1 MSALAAREDPAF
13 QRRAR
18 LVGQLRA
25 SRERHS
31 RGRGMRRNGR
41 SPFRMEAHRL
51 FSWRKRNTCGPAA
64 RELTLKAVQ
73 SYYTE
78 MAAFASIV
86 VFALVVFLASLA
98 HYGDWARLGDAA
110 QGVISGHP
118 HWRAYQNRLLGPYLV
133 WGIGHLLPSFTSAL
147 KVFTAVSLIGHNIL
161 LYALLRAVNLG
172 WRVAIMAVGLWSAAA
187 IMMLDRY
194 WLYTWDLLDISVFA
208 VAAWTLSFGRSPAIL
223 LVVFPIALLN
233 RESALLLP
241 IAYVLAHVARR
252 SDRTRPGTTSR
263 VTPLPRVFA
272 VAGILMAVGVLFIE
286 QSRARLFIERTEVAH
301 FNGTTVLGNLVVLD
315 DNIRAMMFIDVPP
328 MTAACLA
335 LVYLSVVAMA
345 ALALRTADNSVRAVV
360 LFFFA
365 QVSAVLV
372 FGHVDETRVWL
383 PLISTVIMAFL
394 AAGSAPRFSRP

>member
-1 MSALAAREDPAF
+1 MSYW
-13 QRRAR
+13 
-18 LVGQLRA
+18 
-25 SRERHS
+25 H
-31 RGRGMRRNGR
+31 
-41 SPFRMEAHRL
+41 
-51 FSWRKRNTCGPAA
+51 KRNTRGPAA

-73 SYYTE
+73 RSYTE
-78 MAAFASIV
+78 MAAYVSVV
-86 VFALVVFLASLA
+86 VFALAVFLASLA
-98 HYGDWARLGDAA
+98 HYGDWAALGDAA

-172 WRVAIMAVGLWSAAA
+172 SSVAIMAVGLWSAAA

-223 LVVFPIALLN
+223 LLVFPIALLN

-241 IAYVLAHVARR
+241 IAYAFAHIARKA
-252 SDRTRPGTTSR
+252 DGTKLGATSV

-272 VAGILMAVGVLFIE
+272 GTGILTMVGILFIE
-286 QSRARLFIERTEVAH
+286 QSRALLFVERTEVAH
-301 FNGTTVLGNLVVLD
+301 SNATAVLGNLVVLGG
-315 DNIRAMMFIDVPP
+315 NIRAMMFIDVPP
-328 MTAACLA
+328 IAAACLV
-335 LVYLSVVAMA
+335 LVHLSVIAMA
-345 ALALRTADNSVRAVV
+345 ALGLRTADNRVRAVV
-360 LFFFA
+360 LFFFV

-372 FGHVDETRVWL
+372 FARVDETRVWL
-383 PLISTVIMAFL
+383 PLISSVIMAFL
-394 AAGSAPRFSRP
+394 AAGAAARFSKP

>member
-1 MSALAAREDPAF
+1 M
-13 QRRAR
+13 
-18 LVGQLRA
+18 
-25 SRERHS
+25 
-31 RGRGMRRNGR
+31 
-41 SPFRMEAHRL
+41 
-51 FSWRKRNTCGPAA
+51 
-64 RELTLKAVQ
+64 KAVQ
-73 SYYTE
+73 SSYTE
-78 MAAFASIV
+78 MAAYVSVV
-86 VFALVVFLASLA
+86 VFALAVFVAALA

-161 LYALLRAVNLG
+161 LYILLRAVNLG
-172 WRVAIMAVGLWSAAA
+172 WRVAIMAVGLWSVTA

-241 IAYVLAHVARR
+241 ITYVLAHIARK
-252 SDRTRPGTTSR
+252 SDGTKPGAKSG

-286 QSRARLFIERTEVAH
+286 QSRARLFIERTEVAN

-328 MTAACLA
+328 MTAACLV
-335 LVYLSVVAMA
+335 LFYLSVVAMA

-360 LFFFA
+360 LFFFV

-394 AAGSAPRFSRP
+394 AAGLATRFSRP